1 MKISFLDF
9 WNGFQPTNNFLFYLF
24 REVHQNLTIVEP
36 SKAELIVFSVFGNE
50 NQKYS
55 HCRKLFFTGENK
67 RPDFKKCDFSISFD
81 FDDYNGRNIRIPLWY
96 YYIDWFKV
104 GSYGDPNYL
113 IPVEYL
119 YDSNEFSEKEK
130 NKFCSAVY
138 SNPVG
143 IRNQFVNLLSQYKRV
158 DCYGKIGGFTR
169 LPDGEKQK
177 LDTIS
182 NYKFNICFENSIY
195 PGYYT
200 EKLLHA
206 KVAGCVPI
214 YYSDSRIFED
224 FNDDCLINLN
234 NFQNFQD
241 LFDKIIELDNDDLL
255 YRDIF
260 NRPLFNN
267 KIDLELI
274 IKKLGDIK

>member
-9 WNGFQPTNNFLFYLF
+9 WNGFQPSNNFLFYLF

-36 SKAELIVFSVFGNE
+36 SKSELIVFSVFGNE

-55 HCRKLFFTGENK
+55 HCKKLFFTGENK
-67 RPDFKKCDFSISFD
+67 RPDFTKCDFSISFD
-81 FDDYNGRNIRIPLWY
+81 FDEYGGRNIRIPLWY

-119 YDSNEFSEKEK
+119 YDPNEFSEKEK
-130 NKFCSAVY
+130 KQFCSAVY

-206 KVAGCVPI
+206 KVAGCVPV
-214 YYSDSRIFED
+214 YFSDEKISED
-224 FNDDCLINLN
+224 FNQNSFLNLS
-234 NFQNFQD
+234 
-241 LFDKIIELDNDDLL
+241 LFENTEEMIQKIIELNEDDKKIKLIKAESFL
-255 YRDIF
+255 TEKINLSSIYKKIK
-260 NRPLFNN
+260 LF
-267 KIDLELI
+267 L
-274 IKKLGDIK
+274 